1 MKLTCD
7 LCGGELQMN
16 ADSQG
21 ATCVGCGMNYSLD
34 SLRQKLNSQQKIPTQ
49 TNSAFSACDQT
60 EPANAQPVTRELILS
75 RKFDLQ
81 ALTFTVTIV
90 ANGEEVAVL
99 GSKGGE
105 IRLPI
110 AQGDHEIYAIVKRE
124 NKVEA
129 VLDTCEIHVGDH
141 NWCGHFYVRRTAWNA
156 YWQFDMGED
165 VDDVTRT
172 GSR

>member
-16 ADSQG
+16 ANSQG

-34 SLRQKLNSQQKIPTQ
+34 SLRKKLNTQPQTPTR
-49 TNSAFSACDQT
+49 TNTAFSACDQA
-60 EPANAQPVTRELILS
+60 EPEDTQSITRELILS

-81 ALTFTVTIV
+81 ALKYTVTIV

-99 GSKGGE
+99 GPKGGE
-105 IRLPI
+105 LRLPI
-110 AQGDHEIYAIVKRE
+110 AQGDHEIYAIVKQD

-129 VLDTCEIHVGDH
+129 VLDTCVIHVEDH
-141 NWCGHFYVRRTAWNA
+141 NWCGQFYIRRTAWRA
-156 YWQFDMGED
+156 YWQFDIGED
-165 VDDVTRT
+165 VNDITRI
-172 GSR
+172 